1 MSAKEKINEIQIV
14 TKFIDTLLTTGKPP
28 KSIYVFSKELAIE
41 ESEFYTY
48 FSSFEHLEERIFTL
62 FFENAMAVLEKNE
75 DFGEYDSKNKI
86 LSLYFTYIEIL
97 TANRSY
103 VLLALKGALNSLR
116 ICKKIK
122 RIEEGIWK
130 FHRNTRHR
138 QD

>member
-48 FSSFEHLEERIFTL
+48 FSSFEHLEERILTL

-75 DFGEYDSKNKI
+75 DFSEYDSKNKI
-86 LSLYFTYIEIL
+86 LIDDSFIDKQDYSF
-97 TANRSY
+97 
-103 VLLALKGALNSLR
+103 
-116 ICKKIK
+116 IK
-122 RIEEGIWK
+122 VSI
-130 FHRNTRHR
+130 
-138 QD
+138 